1 MIGFMFVSRS
11 LHSLA
16 VGAKKDA
23 WMVLIL
29 SWVGG
34 IVLITMYTEIARRN
48 AGKSLV
54 GILTENF
61 GKVLGAITALMYCW
75 YFTFMTSLI
84 FLNFGQ
90 FMVITVFPETPLSI
104 ILALFALA
112 VVYPVRCGI
121 EVVGRL
127 SELLVPIMVFPIL
140 MLSLGLITSH
150 DFTAFLPM
158 LENGIAPLVKSAFS
172 VTAFPYGET
181 VIFLM
186 IFLYVNKKE
195 NIRKDCYLAFGITG
209 FLFLFASFRDLFIL
223 GSDLLGRSVYS
234 PNISAKLIPGI
245 SIEPLIVVNLLIGAI
260 KICIAIFASS
270 EIILQ
275 LLKIDKKKPII
286 MIITELSIVMSMWLF
301 TNYFEYVR
309 WVENIWPLVCVPFEI
324 IIPVM
329 LLIISIVKQN
339 KKDLKAS

>member
-1 MIGFMFVSRS
+1 
-11 LHSLA
+11 
-16 VGAKKDA
+16 
-23 WMVLIL
+23 MVLIL
-29 SWVGG
+29 AWVGG
-34 IVLITMYTEIARRN
+34 IVLITLYTEIARLN
-48 AGKSLV
+48 TGKSLV
-54 GILTENF
+54 GILTVHF
-61 GKVLGAITALMYCW
+61 GKAMGAITALLYCW
-75 YFTFMTSLI
+75 FFTFMASLI

-90 FMVITVFPETPLSI
+90 FMVITVFPETPLSV
-104 ILALFALA
+104 ILVLFAVA
-112 VVYPVRCGI
+112 VVYPVRCGL

-127 SELLVPIMVFPIL
+127 SELLVPIMVIPVL
-140 MLSLGLITSH
+140 MLSLALITSH

-158 LENGIAPLVKSAFS
+158 LENGVAPVLKSTFS
-172 VTAFPYGET
+172 VIAFPYGET

-195 NIRKDCYLAFGITG
+195 SIRKDCYLAFGITG
-209 FLFLFASFRDLFIL
+209 FLFLFAALRDLFIL

-275 LLKIDKKKPII
+275 VLKIDKKKPII

-301 TNYFEYVR
+301 TNYFDYVR
-309 WVENIWPLVCVPFEI
+309 WVEKVWPLICIPFEI
-324 IIPVM
+324 IIPVI
-329 LLIISIVKQN
+329 LLVLSMIKQREKVK
-339 KKDLKAS
+339 A